1 MSHVVLVHG
10 AWAGSWV
17 WDTVT
22 EPLTAAGHAPHE
34 LSLPGV
40 GRWADRDV
48 TLDDVAG
55 HVAEY
60 VAGLE
65 GTVFVVGHSGG
76 GIVATQVAEM
86 MPDRVAGVAY
96 VAGMMLPS
104 GVDFGQL
111 CDGLGLEPPV
121 GISKWLQVTADGRGT
136 VVPPEAA
143 AAVFFHEADAVDAM
157 EAARRLRPQ
166 LEAARLMAPIWTADR
181 FGSLPRLYIEAL
193 RDRSVPLA
201 AQREM
206 QRLVPGATVVS
217 LDTDHAPQLSAR
229 TELARALVEWCSAVL
244 PAATVSVGSR

>member
-22 EPLTAAGHAPHE
+22 EPLTAAGHTPHA

-111 CDGLGLEPPV
+111 CDGLGLEPP
-121 GISKWLQVTADGRGT
+121 
-136 VVPPEAA
+136 
-143 AAVFFHEADAVDAM
+143 
-157 EAARRLRPQ
+157 
-166 LEAARLMAPIWTADR
+166 
-181 FGSLPRLYIEAL
+181 
-193 RDRSVPLA
+193 
-201 AQREM
+201 
-206 QRLVPGATVVS
+206 
-217 LDTDHAPQLSAR
+217 
-229 TELARALVEWCSAVL
+229 
-244 PAATVSVGSR
+244 